1 MLGKGGRSMDCIT
14 TDLTTWVTVILFFLA
29 FNPVC
34 IGLVISFAY
43 TYVEGLLRDMADVT
57 KKIPCLSCEARRA
70 TQDIR
75 VFCYITNILI
85 YGAGIFWVFSFGLG
99 IAFLAPL
106 VYADRGV
113 NVSWIGHYYD
123 AVIALWIVATVAVA
137 LACIQLRHADL
148 PRSEATMVAAVALA
162 CIQLRHADSKD
173 LEVPRSVFVFGLVC
187 TLLQILV
194 PPYLRFSHTN
204 GQQQAA
210 ETLIILLVISQLYL
224 FLWFV
229 AALYWH
235 PSTSLARLRA
245 IGSAAG

>member
-1 MLGKGGRSMDCIT
+1 MDCIT

-137 LACIQLRHADL
+137 LACIQLRHAD
-148 PRSEATMVAAVALA
+148 
-162 CIQLRHADSKD
+162 SKD